1 MAAVTVQS
9 APLRAQVERAPV
21 IGVIDIQ
28 GVLRASTAVQA
39 LSREVEARRD
49 RTQAEM
55 QGREEALRAADSD
68 LVQRRSALTPHAY
81 AEERAKLEA
90 DPEAWQREAQELRR
104 RLDLR
109 FTQGLSQNHQI
120 LFPVSHYIDRDN
132 DIHIDLAK
140 THFR

>member
-1 MAAVTVQS
+1 MIRRPPRSTRTDTLFPYTTLFRSDRMNRLRRWSLCVAAAAVMAAVTVQS

-55 QGREEALRAADSD
+55 QGREEALRSADSD
-68 LVQRRSALTPHAY
+68 LAQRRRS
-81 AEERAKLEA
+81 EEHTS
-90 DPEAWQREAQELRR
+90 ELP
-104 RLDLR
+104 
-109 FTQGLSQNHQI
+109 T
-120 LFPVSHYIDRDN
+120 
-132 DIHIDLAK
+132 
-140 THFR
+140 